1 MRTFSDNQELI
12 AQRREQIATLS
23 SHLLAKK
30 GYDKTTVKEIS
41 EGCKMPMGMLYHYIE
56 SKEDI
61 LTLIFDQCII
71 TYEKWFTHAREYL
84 ESLPA
89 AEALSRSIDEF
100 YHLVDEHK
108 DYTVLFFQQAVS
120 LSKDNRKRI
129 LDWDRMAVETF
140 EQFLQAGCRTGEFRE
155 HNTTLVAQN
164 IVISGEIWAVKRW
177 ALNSLF
183 TIDDYINEQ
192 TGLILSAIKSI
203 ER

>member
-1 MRTFSDNQELI
+1 MRTFSDNQELV

-41 EGCKMPMGMLYHYIE
+41 EACKMPMGMLYHYIE

-61 LTLIFDQCII
+61 LTLIFDQCIV
-71 TYEKWFTHAREYL
+71 TYEKMFVHAKEYL
-84 ESLPA
+84 ESRRP
-89 AEALSRSIDEF
+89 AEALSKSIDEF
-100 YHLVDEHK
+100 YHLIDGHK

-120 LSKDNRKRI
+120 MSKENREKV

-155 HNTTLVAQN
+155 HNTKLVAQN

-177 ALNSLF
+177 ALNRLF
-183 TIDDYINEQ
+183 TIDDYISEQ
-192 TGLILSAIKSI
+192 TGLILSSI
-203 ER
+203 RSKES